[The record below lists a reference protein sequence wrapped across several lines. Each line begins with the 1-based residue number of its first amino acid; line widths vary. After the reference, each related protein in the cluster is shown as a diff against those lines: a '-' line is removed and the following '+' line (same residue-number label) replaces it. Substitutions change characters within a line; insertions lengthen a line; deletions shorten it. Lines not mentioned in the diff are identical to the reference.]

1 MDNLK
6 SKHLGEV
13 IVGYEVNG
21 GFLLDSEAR
30 VNNRPLMPLP
40 TRDAILPMLAL
51 LGLSEENKRPVSQLT
66 ESLPKRYTA
75 SDRIQDISTDASHQL
90 IASLID
96 NPEAM
101 IDMLLLNATHVLTLD
116 QTDGL
121 RVEFDTGDIVHLRP
135 SGNAP
140 ELRCYAESNVHNQAA
155 KICNNC
161 INRIEM
167 SLK

>member
-1 MDNLK
+1 
-6 SKHLGEV
+6 
-13 IVGYEVNG
+13 
-21 GFLLDSEAR
+21 
-30 VNNRPLMPLP
+30 
-40 TRDAILPMLAL
+40 
-51 LGLSEENKRPVSQLT
+51 
-66 ESLPKRYTA
+66 
-75 SDRIQDISTDASHQL
+75 
-90 IASLID
+90 
-96 NPEAM
+96 M
-101 IDMLLLNATHVLTLD
+101 IDMLLPNATHVLTLD